1 MAVGV
6 LTVFEEPGIR
16 TLQSLLES
24 RVLSQKPQIGYI
36 RLHNSL
42 GDTNLIA
49 AFDSAL
55 DSLKST
61 KGLILD
67 MRDTPSG
74 GNTTVARAIMGRFI
88 DQTMSY
94 QRHSVPAE
102 ERAYGVKRSWIEE
115 ASPRGSFCYSA
126 PVVVLV
132 DHWTGGQGGGSRSWF
147 RWYEQD
153 AHSRHRNGTS
163 TRRNR

>member
-1 MAVGV
+1 MKISAINGAPIRQAVDARLGV
-6 LTVFEEPGIR
+6 CLKTNDIEAENWALLTLLAGRHNETRRIELLDGNIVSIKKLSVYRCEEPGIR

-49 AFDSAL
+49 AFDRAL

-102 ERAYGVKRSWIEE
+102 ERAY
-115 ASPRGSFCYSA
+115 
-126 PVVVLV
+126 
-132 DHWTGGQGGGSRSWF
+132 
-147 RWYEQD
+147 
-153 AHSRHRNGTS
+153 
-163 TRRNR
+163 